1 MWLAV
6 PVLLGGVLL
15 GGGPAYA
22 HVELT
27 SSTPA
32 DGAALRTAPSEV
44 VLTFSGD
51 INPELTEAAVT
62 VDGKSAGA
70 GPATVKGAT
79 VTVPLPGD
87 EGDYRV
93 AYRVVATDGHRVDG
107 ELRFTAAAPAG
118 NPDSS
123 ATSAPGSPSDAGE
136 TARAASPSPAVKAR
150 TVTRSWVWLLIGLGG
165 VGLVGALA
173 YVLISGRKRP
183 EDVPSS
189 ADTDPSDR
197 DGGHREAD

>member
-1 MWLAV
+1 MRWLWVVV

-15 GGGPAYA
+15 WGGPAYA

-32 DGAALRTAPSEV
+32 DGATLDTAPGEV
-44 VLTFSGD
+44 VLTFSGE
-51 INPELTEAAVT
+51 INPELAEAAVT
-62 VDGKSAGA
+62 VDGKSADA
-70 GPATVKGAT
+70 GPVTVKGAT

-93 AYRVVATDGHRVDG
+93 AYRVVAADGHRVDG
-107 ELRFTAAAPAG
+107 QLRFTAAAPAG
-118 NPDSS
+118 NRDP
-123 ATSAPGSPSDAGE
+123 
-136 TARAASPSPAVKAR
+136 AASPSEASPSSEAANPSPAAKAR
-150 TVTRSWVWLLIGLGG
+150 TVTRSWVWVLIGLGG

-183 EDVPSS
+183 EDEPSS